1 VGFRET
7 SFLPCYGLAEHVV
20 AATFAPRG
28 RRPRVEQMPAD
39 DVTARPPV
47 ALKTGAAGS
56 AAMLVSCGS
65 PFPGHHL
72 RIVDQH
78 GRDLAERHVGEI
90 ALAGPSVMLRYYKQ
104 DALTAATLR
113 DGWLYTGDLGY
124 VSGGELFVCGR
135 LKDIIIVNGRKYHP
149 QDLEWGLEDL
159 AGLRRGR
166 VVAFGTPRHGEPDRV
181 VIVAEPSGTV
191 ASDILSDDIRRR
203 VADLCGLSV
212 DDVVLLRNGTVARTT
227 SGKVQRTEIKA
238 RYECGELVGVEGDHG
253 GLGA

>member
-1 VGFRET
+1 
-7 SFLPCYGLAEHVV
+7 
-20 AATFAPRG
+20 
-28 RRPRVEQMPAD
+28 
-39 DVTARPPV
+39 
-47 ALKTGAAGS
+47 
-56 AAMLVSCGS
+56 MLVSCGR

-149 QDLEWGLEDL
+149 QDLEWSVEDL
-159 AGLRRGR
+159 AGVRRGR
-166 VVAFGTPRHGEPDRV
+166 IVAFGAPRVGGPDRV

-191 ASDILSDDIRRR
+191 APDILSDAIRRR
-203 VADLCGLSV
+203 IADVCGLSV
-212 DDVVLLRNGTVARTT
+212 DEVVLVRNGTVARTT